1 MREVAKHSNRSLEP
15 DAAVTRDIVE
25 AMNDEGFDESYSKV
39 QALLARMNQN
49 KSLKKSHSMNISVY
63 NQQAHPRPEEFDNH
77 QIALALKEGIM
88 ARFLNPDEV
97 KIKKKTILTRDGPMD
112 IELKPEI
119 DTGITKKMLK

>member
-1 MREVAKHSNRSLEP
+1 MLENGAGSFDKIESFMREVAKHSNRSLEP

-63 NQQAHPRPEEFDNH
+63 NQ
-77 QIALALKEGIM
+77 
-88 ARFLNPDEV
+88 
-97 KIKKKTILTRDGPMD
+97 
-112 IELKPEI
+112 
-119 DTGITKKMLK
+119 